1 MHIHNTVYVVP
12 ARIMQV
18 LERGEGYKAPIKHVK
33 VCFERVN
40 DESLV
45 EFEALIM

>member
-1 MHIHNTVYVVP
+1 
-12 ARIMQV
+12 MQV

-45 EFEALIM
+45 EFEALFMLKVYKLLSIL